1 MRPDPKILV
10 KVEFIKV
17 QLIDQIRIKKSRV
30 DIEKK
35 ILGSKFFFSLKIV
48 KKNAHHVGSHLE
60 IFFFSPPSSL
70 TPSFFLSPSI
80 ELARV
85 V

>member
-1 MRPDPKILV
+1 LRPDPKILD

-35 ILGSKFFFSLKIV
+35 ILGSKFFFLNRK